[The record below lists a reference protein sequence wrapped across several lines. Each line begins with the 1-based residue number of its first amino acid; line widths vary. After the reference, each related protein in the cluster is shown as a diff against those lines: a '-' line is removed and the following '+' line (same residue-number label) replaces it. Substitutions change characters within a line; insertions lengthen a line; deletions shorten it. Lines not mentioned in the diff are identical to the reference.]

1 MDTTQLYYDRILDT
15 FIEEYKNQLLNV
27 KEGHCMKV
35 VGLPFDVLE
44 NLYNKLQDLHTP
56 IQIYILSDEL
66 EGPKYISA
74 TKLIELRN
82 DLSLSILVLIPVNVS
97 TAAEDSYGNATF
109 KELSIAHL
117 NDRLLHKLIGE
128 VESNDVLHRILDYL
142 SGNTPKQRV
151 LDYLLYVM
159 DNAQD
164 NGAIGHGLY
173 KLGFMPDSEITKEP
187 GLIQRR
193 LSINSECVALM
204 VDYSKSVNDRIDSLP
219 LKPNTLQREVADCLQ
234 KEKMAGNKYS
244 LCEIIADKYENLD
257 FSKWEKHIKGIDVTS
272 LGDLTV
278 TSVEASSKNFGI
290 DDDGDITMPIQ
301 ANKTAKIKVRI
312 HFSPKP
318 KAFPDLKSIRIDL
331 MNVDGMYCEFCR
343 IKTAKVTEGPRDY
356 RDVTVTIKPNDFNSG
371 RYFLRVFG
379 EDEHGTVL
387 NQNDKFKDDHY
398 NDLWEEEKEN
408 LTKEEFIEKYR
419 AFLTSDSESFYI
431 QTIEGP
437 DDGDDTIQDSRRVK
451 INNALQAYFHYRI
464 EECRHGAELTK
475 PVRLKVTDKEDKG
488 KGEDQPWAEGL
499 YWDIYR
505 IKYSASHNYQIILS
519 RKLLQI
525 QRCFLQHAN
534 VLGSVDATLSSN
546 YTEKLQFMQF
556 DPFTA
561 LGVPDELMAKRIIL
575 FKLIQDSAVDAS
587 GVVETFDV
595 FDHIDEIKE
604 YLTEYHAWLKSIMSS
619 SVSPDLSMAVQ
630 SIDMVNLH
638 VTLPDGQESTMKLIS
653 PLHPLRL
660 SWLVNI
666 YEQYEEW
673 ENKTV
678 DHDYYRE
685 VWYKKLDQLFYG
697 DLVPN
702 IAPLIIRDT
711 EHKTYLQYVGEVMF
725 GWGLFLDSNEQQD
738 DTFASGFRQLRSYLA
753 HLLNIPI
760 QSRIDT
766 DVNAEMVHRYMFNYI
781 TQHPY
786 TDKLV
791 INLFNAGDAAV
802 FAANLVALE
811 KRCRPFDIHY
821 EIRLFCADKRFIQG
835 EALRELI
842 DPDTSVS
849 EDAEMFS
856 QATSNRLFPKLRFS
870 INTVEDFVNN
880 AHDYPAHLSFL
891 INPFPTEAKLHK
903 PSTIQQSF
911 FLNGVVCRPIVQ
923 VSQTEKG
930 CKWQRYYSDVRL
942 PHPSDEFANET
953 IGLFSEIQS
962 IVAMSMASDRDSSV
976 PALMLDIEDTNSV
989 MLSRIHDVSDWVITF
1004 DKNMGP
1010 EFYDIPCGE
1019 DEVPYLLDY
1028 IPSTEL
1034 TGISSFLTCRPTA
1047 EIESILTPHFKEF
1060 GIDIKDRSRFFDF
1073 LADIRSV
1080 SSSMIMQLN
1089 SSRNKVFEVLGT
1101 TLMKRLL
1108 KGKNLLND
1116 SFIIPIDLHQDI
1128 FNYQLISE
1136 LATKE
1141 RADNVLVDI
1150 HPSTGEI
1157 VFTIIEIKC
1166 RQQLSDD
1173 QRADLQEKMNE
1184 QIANT
1189 EKALKFQFDPQLE
1202 VLNLDHELKII
1213 ELQSLLLFYLRR
1225 AARYGYLCEESAKEN
1240 EKFILS
1246 LTKENYSVRYKRLG
1260 LIFEF
1265 QSDILQKK
1273 EVMYAE
1279 DAEVTFYTMGKPMIE
1294 RILAKDAVLKTTG
1307 LYSSLEKDAN
1317 EELTQFFEV
1326 SERSKREELLK
1337 ISSETEDDN
1346 TDEEDKPQ
1354 EVVDIKSLVSG
1365 YKPEPVEEEHILSE
1379 NDPPQY
1385 GDKSASASEDKADF
1399 ISEEESKPAQ
1409 EESKQEEKKDESE
1422 APVSEVE
1429 QSEEKTPV
1437 SEIVPE
1443 DKPVEEVLPPCFDI
1457 MLGKSTAT
1465 SPQYGILGKTINGNR
1480 TIAIDLSET
1489 NTISLFGVQGG
1500 GKSYTIGTIAE
1511 MTLKQFPN
1519 INLLPAPMASVI
1531 FHYSESMDYAPEF
1544 TSMIYPNDEAGQ
1556 LAKLKDQYGAEP
1568 GCLEDVIMLAPSDK
1582 VEERQEE
1589 YPSIKVLPIGF
1600 HSKDLNVQDWM
1611 FLLKAVGNEST
1622 YITQLRAIMRAN
1634 RKNLN
1639 LEDLKRSV
1647 EESPLLSNTQKSL
1660 AQQRLSFAEEYIDD
1674 SQRLGSLLRPGRL
1687 IIVDL
1692 RDEFIEKDDALG
1704 LFVIMLNIFSG
1715 VKECDGKPFNK
1726 FIVFDEAHKYMNNKE
1741 LTSTIVTAIREMRH
1755 KGVSMMIASQDPMS
1769 LPTDIIELSSVTLLH
1784 KFNSP
1789 QWVKHVQH
1797 SITQLQSLTASDMAA
1812 LTPGE
1817 AYLWATKA
1825 TDKGVT
1831 NRPIKICTRPRVTKH
1846 GGDTIKAI

>member
-1 MDTTQLYYDRILDT
+1 MNTTKLYYDRILDT
-15 FIEEYKNQLLNV
+15 FIEEYRDQLENV

-35 VGLPFDVLE
+35 VGLPSDVLE
-44 NLYNKLQDLHTP
+44 ELYLRLQNLQTSLK
-56 IQIYILSDEL
+56 IFILSEEK
-66 EGPKYISA
+66 EGPQYISA

-82 DLSLSILVLIPVNVS
+82 DLTQSILILIPVNVS

-117 NDRLLHKLIGE
+117 NRRLLYKMAKE
-128 VESNDVLHRILDYL
+128 VESNEGLNKILDFMAESVPPQRIL
-142 SGNTPKQRV
+142 N
-151 LDYLLYVM
+151 YLLYVVE
-159 DNAQD
+159 NKLSEES
-164 NGAIGHGLY
+164 IGHGLY
-173 KLGFMPDSEITKEP
+173 KLGYLPDAEITKEI
-187 GLIQRR
+187 GLIPRR
-193 LSINSECVALM
+193 LSINGESVTTM
-204 VDYSKSVNDRIDSLP
+204 VDFSKSINDRIEALP
-219 LKPNTLQREVADCLQ
+219 LKPNTLQAEVAEFLRN
-234 KEKMAGNKYS
+234 EKSATNRYMM
-244 LCEIIADKYENLD
+244 CEIIAEKYPNLD
-257 FSKWEKHIKGIDVTS
+257 FSKWNKAIKGIDVTS
-272 LGDLTV
+272 LGNLTI
-278 TSVEASSKNFGI
+278 TSVEISSKNFGT

-301 ANKTAKIKVRI
+301 ANKVAKIKTRV

-318 KAFPDLKSIRIDL
+318 KAFPDLKKIRIAL
-331 MNVDGMYCEFCR
+331 MNVDGMYCEYDR
-343 IKTAKVTEGPRDY
+343 LKVAKVSEGPREY
-356 RDVTVTIKPNDFNSG
+356 RDVTVVIKPNDFNTG
-371 RYFLRVFG
+371 RYFLRAFG

-387 NQNDKFKDDHY
+387 NLDDKFKDDHY
-398 NDLWEEEKEN
+398 NDLWEQEKGN

-419 AFLTSDSESFYI
+419 AFLTSDSETFFI
-431 QTIEGP
+431 QTVEGP

-451 INNALQAYFHYRI
+451 INNVLQAYFHYRI
-464 EECRHGAELTK
+464 EQCRKGEELAV
-475 PVRLKVTDKEDKG
+475 PVRMKVSDRNDKAQM
-488 KGEDQPWAEGL
+488 EDQPWLEGL
-499 YWDIYR
+499 YWDTFR
-505 IKYSASHNYQIILS
+505 VKYSSAHNYQIILS
-519 RKLLQI
+519 RKLLAI
-525 QRCFLQHAN
+525 QREFLKYSN
-534 VLGSVDATLSSN
+534 KLGYVEARMSSN
-546 YTEKLQFMQF
+546 YTEKLTPM
-556 DPFTA
+556 PFQPFA
-561 LGVPDELMAKRIIL
+561 GVDVPEELIAKRVIL
-575 FKLIQDSAVDAS
+575 FKLIQESAVDNS

-595 FDHIDEIKE
+595 FSHVDEIKA
-604 YLTEYHAWLKSIMSS
+604 YLTEYHNWLKSIMSEGVAS
-619 SVSPDLSMAVQ
+619 DVAISLQ
-630 SIDMVNLH
+630 NIDMVDLH
-638 VTLPDGQESTMKLIS
+638 VVLPDGQTSSMKLIS

-660 SWLVNI
+660 AWLLNI
-666 YEQYEEW
+666 LGQYQEW
-673 ENKTV
+673 EDKTA
-678 DHDYYRE
+678 DHDYYQQ

-697 DLVPN
+697 ELVPT
-702 IAPLIIRDT
+702 IAPLILRDKN
-711 EHKTYLQYVGEVMF
+711 HKTYLQYVGEITF
-725 GWGLFLDSNEQQD
+725 GWGLFLDSNEQKD

-753 HLLNIPI
+753 HLLNIPM
-760 QSRIDT
+760 QARIDT

-791 INLFNAGDAAV
+791 VNLFNAGDAAV

-811 KRCRPFDIHY
+811 KKCRPFDIHY
-821 EIRLFCADKRFIQG
+821 EIRLFCADKRFLQG
-835 EALRELI
+835 EALRDLI
-842 DPDTSVS
+842 DPDTPVS

-870 INTVEDFVNN
+870 VNTVDDFINN

-891 INPFPTEAKLHK
+891 INPFPTDAKLHK

-911 FLNGVVCRPIVQ
+911 YLNGVVCRPIVQ
-923 VSQTEKG
+923 VSQKEKG
-930 CKWQRYYSDVRL
+930 CQWQRYYSDVRL

-976 PALMLDIEDTNSV
+976 PALLLDIADTNSV

-1019 DEVPYLLDY
+1019 GEIPYLLDY

-1034 TGISSFLTCRPTA
+1034 SGISAFLTCRPTA

-1060 GIDIKDRSRFFDF
+1060 GIDISDRGRFFDF

-1089 SSRNKVFEVLGT
+1089 SSRNKAFEVLGT

-1108 KGKNLLND
+1108 KGKDLLND

-1184 QIANT
+1184 QVANT

-1202 VLNLDHELKII
+1202 VINLDHELKII

-1246 LTKENYSVRYKRLG
+1246 LTKENYSLRYKRLG

-1265 QSDILQKK
+1265 QSDTLQKK
-1273 EVMYAE
+1273 EVKYFDDE
-1279 DAEVTFYTMGKPMIE
+1279 EIVFYTMGKPMID

-1307 LYSSLEKDAN
+1307 LYSEVEKDAN
-1317 EELTQFFEV
+1317 EELTEFFEI
-1326 SERSKREELLK
+1326 SERTKRDELLNL
-1337 ISSETEDDN
+1337 SGGGVEPETESKVVEGYESKDDEGEKVLSDN
-1346 TDEEDKPQ
+1346 EHHLYGSGEKSA
-1354 EVVDIKSLVSG
+1354 EVVEPDPSPIEE
-1365 YKPEPVEEEHILSE
+1365 PEPAVEVEPVIIDNEPEAPKEE
-1379 NDPPQY
+1379 P
-1385 GDKSASASEDKADF
+1385 
-1399 ISEEESKPAQ
+1399 
-1409 EESKQEEKKDESE
+1409 ESE
-1422 APVSEVE
+1422 L
-1429 QSEEKTPV
+1429 TTDN
-1437 SEIVPE
+1437 EIM
-1443 DKPVEEVLPPCFDI
+1443 PPSFDI
-1457 MLGKSTAT
+1457 MIGKASAT

-1480 TIAIDLSET
+1480 SIAIDLSET

-1500 GKSYTIGTIAE
+1500 GKSYTIGTITE

-1519 INLLPAPMASVI
+1519 VNLLPAPMASVI

-1556 LAKLKDQYGAEP
+1556 LAKLKEQYGAEP
-1568 GCLEDVIMLAPSDK
+1568 GSLEDVIMLAPFDK

-1589 YPSIKVLPIGF
+1589 YPSIQVMPIGF

-1634 RKNLN
+1634 RRNLN
-1639 LEDLKRSV
+1639 LEDLKQSV
-1647 EESPLLSNTQKSL
+1647 EESSLLSNTQKSL
-1660 AQQRLSFAEEYIDD
+1660 ALQRLSFAEEYIDD
-1674 SQRLGSLLRPGRL
+1674 SRRLGELLRPGRL

-1715 VKECDGKPFNK
+1715 VKECEGKPFNK

-1769 LPTDIIELSSVTLLH
+1769 LPTDIIELSSVMLMH

-1797 SITQLQSLTASDMAA
+1797 SITQLQSLTASDMAS

-1825 TDKGVT
+1825 TDKAVT

>member
-1 MDTTQLYYDRILDT
+1 MNTTKLYYDRILDT
-15 FIEEYKNQLLNV
+15 FIEEYQDQLINV

-35 VGLPFDVLE
+35 VGLPADVLE
-44 NLYNKLQDLHTP
+44 ELYNRLQRLHTP
-56 IQIYILSDEL
+56 LKIFILSDEK
-66 EGPKYISA
+66 EDEQYISA

-82 DLSLSILVLIPVNVS
+82 DLTLSILVLIPVNVS

-117 NDRLLHKLIGE
+117 NDRLLRKMIKE
-128 VESNDVLHRILDYL
+128 VEDCESLHKIVDFIA
-142 SGNTPKQRV
+142 GNTPAQRV
-151 LDYLLYVM
+151 LNYLLYVVENKLT
-159 DNAQD
+159 DES
-164 NGAIGHGLY
+164 IGHGLY
-173 KLGFMPDSEITKEP
+173 KLGFLPDAEIANNPE
-187 GLIQRR
+187 LISRR
-193 LSINSECVALM
+193 LSINSECVTMM
-204 VDYSKSVNDRIDSLP
+204 VDFSKSINDRIETLP
-219 LKPNTLQREVADCLQ
+219 LKSNTLQVEVADFLHQ
-234 KEKMAGNKYS
+234 EKGATNRYTMCELVAEKYP
-244 LCEIIADKYENLD
+244 NLD
-257 FSKWEKHIKGIDVTS
+257 FSKWNKAIKGIDVTS
-272 LGDLTV
+272 LGDLTI
-278 TSVEASSKNFGI
+278 TSVEISSKNFGT

-301 ANKTAKIKVRI
+301 SNKVAKIKTRI

-318 KAFPDLKSIRIDL
+318 KAFPDLKKIRIAL
-331 MNVDGMYCEFCR
+331 MNVDGMYCEYDR
-343 IKTAKVTEGPRDY
+343 LKVAKVSDGPREY
-356 RDVTVTIKPNDFNSG
+356 RDVTVIIKPNDFNTG

-379 EDEHGTVL
+379 EDEHGTIL
-387 NQNDKFKDDHY
+387 NHNDKFKDDHY
-398 NDLWEEEKEN
+398 NELWEQEKDN
-408 LTKEEFIEKYR
+408 LTKDEFIEKYR
-419 AFLTSDSESFYI
+419 AFLTSDSETFFI
-431 QTIEGP
+431 QTVEGP
-437 DDGDDTIQDSRRVK
+437 DSDDDTIQDSRRVK
-451 INNALQAYFHYRI
+451 ISNVLQAYFHYRI
-464 EECRHGAELTK
+464 EQCRKGEELTM
-475 PVRLKVTDKEDKG
+475 PSRMKVSDKNDKDQM
-488 KGEDQPWAEGL
+488 EDQPWLEGL
-499 YWDIYR
+499 YWDTFR
-505 IKYSASHNYQIILS
+505 IKYSSSHNYQIILS
-519 RKLLQI
+519 KKLLSI
-525 QRCFLQHAN
+525 QREFLKHSGQ
-534 VLGSVDATLSSN
+534 LGFVESRLSSN
-546 YTEKLQFMQF
+546 YTEKLTPMPFRQFNS
-556 DPFTA
+556 
-561 LGVPDELMAKRIIL
+561 LEVSSELIAKRIEL
-575 FKLIQDSAVDAS
+575 FRLIQESAVDNS
-587 GVVETFDV
+587 GIVETFDI
-595 FDHIDEIKE
+595 FKHIDDIKA
-604 YLTEYHAWLKSIMSS
+604 YLTVYHNWLKKVMSE
-619 SVSPDLSMAVQ
+619 SVTPELAIALQ
-630 SIDMVNLH
+630 NIDMVDLH
-638 VTLPDGQESTMKLIS
+638 VVLPDGQSSTMKLIS
-653 PLHPLRL
+653 PLHPIRL
-660 SWLVNI
+660 AWFVNI
-666 YEQYEEW
+666 FEQYQEW
-673 ENKTV
+673 EDKTA
-678 DHDYYRE
+678 DHDYYQQ

-697 DLVPN
+697 DLVPS
-702 IAPLIIRDT
+702 IAPLIVRDNN
-711 EHKTYLQYVGEVMF
+711 HKTYLQYVGEVTF

-753 HLLNIPI
+753 HLLNIPM
-760 QSRIDT
+760 QARIDT

-811 KRCRPFDIHY
+811 KKCRPFDIHY
-821 EIRLFCADKRFIQG
+821 EIRLFCADKRFLQG
-835 EALRELI
+835 EALRDLI
-842 DPDTSVS
+842 DPDTPVS

-870 INTVEDFVNN
+870 VNTVEDFINN

-911 FLNGVVCRPIVQ
+911 YLNGVVCRPIVQ

-930 CKWQRYYSDVRL
+930 CQWQRYYSDVRL

-953 IGLFSEIQS
+953 IGLFSELQS

-1019 DEVPYLLDY
+1019 DEIPYLLDY
-1028 IPSTEL
+1028 IPSTDL
-1034 TGISSFLTCRPTA
+1034 TGISAFLTCRPTS

-1060 GIDIKDRSRFFDF
+1060 GIDISDRSRFYDF

-1089 SSRNKVFEVLGT
+1089 TTRNKAFEVLGT

-1108 KGKNLLND
+1108 KGKDLLND

-1128 FNYQLISE
+1128 FNYQLISD

-1173 QRADLQEKMNE
+1173 ARADLQEKMNE

-1189 EKALKFQFDPQLE
+1189 EKALKFQFDPLLE
-1202 VLNLDHELKII
+1202 VINLDHELKII

-1246 LTKENYSVRYKRLG
+1246 LTKDNYSLRYKRLG

-1265 QSDILQKK
+1265 QSDALQRKEIL
-1273 EVMYAE
+1273 YAD

-1294 RILAKDAVLKTTG
+1294 RILAKDAILKTTG
-1307 LYSSLEKDAN
+1307 LYTDVEKDAN

-1326 SERSKREELLK
+1326 SERTKRDELLK
-1337 ISSETEDDN
+1337 ITGTGDGAEEVGAFVTGYDVDN
-1346 TDEEDKPQ
+1346 KDK
-1354 EVVDIKSLVSG
+1354 S
-1365 YKPEPVEEEHILSE
+1365 PVLSE
-1379 NDPPQY
+1379 GDTLQY
-1385 GDKSASASEDKADF
+1385 GDQSGSDDSSEPESGPAASHEPIVD
-1399 ISEEESKPAQ
+1399 
-1409 EESKQEEKKDESE
+1409 
-1422 APVSEVE
+1422 
-1429 QSEEKTPV
+1429 TPV
-1437 SEIVPE
+1437 DEPETVPE
-1443 DKPVEEVLPPCFDI
+1443 ETEENPGTPQDDMVPEKEEPETDILPNDTLPPSFDI
-1457 MLGKSTAT
+1457 MIGKTSAT
-1465 SPQYGILGKTINGNR
+1465 SPQYGILGKTMNGNR
-1480 TIAIDLSET
+1480 SIAIDLSET

-1500 GKSYTIGTIAE
+1500 GKSYTIGTVTE

-1519 INLLPAPMASVI
+1519 VNLLPAPMASVI

-1544 TSMIYPNDEAGQ
+1544 TSMIYSNDEAGQ
-1556 LAKLKDQYGAEP
+1556 LAKLKEQYGAEP
-1568 GCLEDVIMLAPSDK
+1568 GSLEDVIMLAPFDK

-1589 YPSIKVLPIGF
+1589 YPSIQVMPIGF

-1622 YITQLRAIMRAN
+1622 YISQLRAIMRAN
-1634 RKNLN
+1634 RRNLN

-1647 EESPLLSNTQKSL
+1647 EESSLLSASQKSL
-1660 AQQRLSFAEEYIDD
+1660 ALQRLSFAEEYIDD
-1674 SQRLGSLLRPGRL
+1674 SRRLGELLRPGRL

-1715 VKECDGKPFNK
+1715 VKECDGKSFNK
-1726 FIVFDEAHKYMNNKE
+1726 FIVFDEAHKYMNNKD

-1769 LPTDIIELSSVTLLH
+1769 LPTDIIELSSIMLMH

-1797 SITQLQSLTASDMAA
+1797 SITQLQSLTASDMASLA
-1812 LTPGE
+1812 PGE

-1825 TDKGVT
+1825 TDKAVT
-1831 NRPIKICTRPRVTKH
+1831 NRPIKISTRPRVTKH

>member
-1 MDTTQLYYDRILDT
+1 MNTTQLYYSRIIET
-15 FIEEYKNQLLNV
+15 FIEEYKDQLLNV

-44 NLYNKLQDLHTP
+44 NLYNKLQELHTSLR
-56 IQIYILSDEL
+56 IYILSDEL
-66 EGPKYISA
+66 EGSKYISA

-82 DLSLSILVLIPVNVS
+82 DLTQSILVLIPVNVS

-117 NDRLLHKLIGE
+117 NDRLLYNLLQE
-128 VESNDVLHRILDYL
+128 VSSNEALHMILDFL
-142 SGNTPKQRV
+142 SSNTPKQKI
-151 LDYLLYVM
+151 LDYLLYVI
-159 DNAQD
+159 DQKI
-164 NGAIGHGLY
+164 NGTSIGHGLY
-173 KLGFMPDSEITKEP
+173 KLGYIPDAEIAKDTA
-187 GLIQRR
+187 LIPRR

-204 VDYSKSVNDRIDSLP
+204 ADYSKSVNDRIDSLP
-219 LKPNTLQREVADCLQ
+219 LKPNTLQKDVAYFLQ
-234 KEKMAGNKYS
+234 QEKPVGNKYV
-244 LCEIIADKYENLD
+244 LCEIIADKYSNLD
-257 FSKWEKHIKGIDVTS
+257 FSKWEKFIKGIDITNI
-272 LGDLTV
+272 GNLTITAV
-278 TSVEASSKNFGI
+278 DISSKNFGS

-301 ANKTAKIKVRI
+301 ANKVAKIKVRI

-318 KAFPDLKSIRIDL
+318 KAFPDLKQIRIAL
-331 MNVDGMYCEFCR
+331 MNVDGMYCEYDR
-343 IKTAKVTEGPRDY
+343 LKTAKVSEGPKDY
-356 RDVTVTIKPNDFNSG
+356 RDVTVPIKPNDFNSG

-387 NQNDKFKDDHY
+387 NFKDKFKDDSF
-398 NDLWEEEKEN
+398 NDLWEEEKN
-408 LTKEEFIEKYR
+408 TLTKDEFIEVHR

-431 QTIEGP
+431 QTVEGDEDE
-437 DDGDDTIQDSRRVK
+437 DDIMQDSRRVK

-464 EECRHGAELTK
+464 EQCRKGDELTI
-475 PVRLKVTDKEDKG
+475 PTRLKVTDKDDKGQGEDK
-488 KGEDQPWAEGL
+488 PWAEGL
-499 YWDIYR
+499 YTDIFR
-505 IKYSASHNYQIILS
+505 MKYSTSHNYQIILS
-519 RKLLQI
+519 KKLLQI
-525 QRCFLQHAN
+525 QHCFLKYAN
-534 VLGSVDATLSSN
+534 KLGTVDVTLSSN
-546 YTEKLQFMQF
+546 YTEQLQSMQF
-556 DPFTA
+556 NPFNVIE
-561 LGVPDELMAKRIIL
+561 VPDELIAKRAKL
-575 FKLIQDSAVDAS
+575 FGLIKDSANEMS
-587 GVVETFDV
+587 GVIETFDV
-595 FDHIDEIKE
+595 FAHVDEIKDYLLE
-604 YLTEYHAWLKSIMSS
+604 YNSWLKNVLNT
-619 SVSPDLSMAVQ
+619 SVSTELSMAIQ
-630 SIDMVNLH
+630 SIDMVDLH
-638 VTLPDGQESTMKLIS
+638 VTLPDGQKSTMKLIS

-678 DHDYYRE
+678 DKDYYRE
-685 VWYKKLDQLFYG
+685 VWYKKLDKLFYG

-702 IAPLIIRDT
+702 VAPLIIRDKQ
-711 EHKTYLQYVGEVMF
+711 HKTYLQYIGEIMF
-725 GWGLFLDSNEQQD
+725 GWGLFLDSNEQKD
-738 DTFASGFRQLRSYLA
+738 DTFASGFRQLKSYLA
-753 HLLNIPI
+753 QLLNIPI

-766 DVNAEMVHRYMFNYI
+766 DVNAEMVQRYMFNYI

-802 FAANLVALE
+802 FATNLVALE

-821 EIRLFCADKRFIQG
+821 EIRLFCADKRFVQG
-835 EALRELI
+835 EALRDLI
-842 DPDTSVS
+842 DPDTTVS

-870 INTVEDFVNN
+870 INTVEDFINN
-880 AHDYPAHLSFL
+880 AHDYSAHLSFL

-911 FLNGVVCRPIVQ
+911 YLNGVVCRPIVQ

-930 CKWQRYYSDVRL
+930 CKWRRYYSDVRL

-953 IGLFSEIQS
+953 IGIFSNIQA
-962 IVAMSMASDRDSSV
+962 IVAMSMANDRDTTV
-976 PALMLDIEDTNSV
+976 PSLLLDIEDTNSV

-1010 EFYDIPCGE
+1010 EFYDIPCRDGE
-1019 DEVPYLLDY
+1019 TPYLLDY

-1047 EIESILTPHFKEF
+1047 EIESILAPHFKEF
-1060 GIDIKDRSRFFDF
+1060 GIDISDQSRFYDF

-1089 SSRNKVFEVLGT
+1089 SSKNKVFEVLGT

-1128 FNYQLISE
+1128 FNYQLISD

-1141 RADNVLVDI
+1141 RADNILVDI
-1150 HPSTGEI
+1150 HPTTGEI

-1166 RQQLSDD
+1166 RQQLSND
-1173 QRADLQEKMNE
+1173 QREELQEKMND

-1225 AARYGYLCEESAKEN
+1225 AARYGYLCEETAKEN

-1246 LTKENYSVRYKRLG
+1246 LTRDNYSLRYKRLG
-1260 LIFEF
+1260 FIFEF
-1265 QSDILQKK
+1265 QNDTLQNK
-1273 EVMYAE
+1273 EIKYTE
-1279 DAEVTFYTMGKPMIE
+1279 DTEVTFYTLGKPMID
-1294 RILAKDAVLKTTG
+1294 RILAKDAILRTTG
-1307 LYSSLEKDAN
+1307 LYSAVETDAN
-1317 EELTQFFEV
+1317 EELTKFFEV
-1326 SERSKREELLK
+1326 SERTKREEALK
-1337 ISSETEDDN
+1337 TATSGSILEDDDN
-1346 TDEEDKPQ
+1346 GQMPEPVDYSDFVPGYGDEEDLTPHMVASEMPKYGSDQDGASEEQSNTDSKP
-1354 EVVDIKSLVSG
+1354 EDEFVNDVPVAELVNESVTETHPEE
-1365 YKPEPVEEEHILSE
+1365 KTSDDETSKINTEPVESHNNDTIPPKYDIL
-1379 NDPPQY
+1379 
-1385 GDKSASASEDKADF
+1385 
-1399 ISEEESKPAQ
+1399 
-1409 EESKQEEKKDESE
+1409 
-1422 APVSEVE
+1422 
-1429 QSEEKTPV
+1429 
-1437 SEIVPE
+1437 
-1443 DKPVEEVLPPCFDI
+1443 
-1457 MLGKSTAT
+1457 LGKSNAL
-1465 SPQYGILGKTINGNR
+1465 SPQYGVLGKAINGNR

-1500 GKSYTIGTIAE
+1500 GKSYTIGTITE

-1556 LAKLKDQYGAEP
+1556 LAKLKEQYGAEP
-1568 GCLEDVIMLAPSDK
+1568 GNLEDVIMLAPVDK

-1600 HSKDLNVQDWM
+1600 NSKDLNVQDWM

-1634 RKNLN
+1634 RRNLN

-1647 EESPLLSNTQKSL
+1647 DDSPLLSSSQKSL
-1660 AQQRLSFAEEYIDD
+1660 AQQRLNFAEEYIDD
-1674 SQRLGSLLRPGRL
+1674 SNRLGDLLKPGRL

-1715 VKECDGKPFNK
+1715 VKESNGVPFNK

-1769 LPTDIIELSSVTLLH
+1769 LPTDIIELSSVMLLH

-1797 SITQLQSLTASDMAA
+1797 SITQLQSLTASDMAS

-1825 TDKGVT
+1825 SDKSVT
-1831 NRPIKICTRPRVTKH
+1831 NRPIKISTRPRVTKH
-1846 GGDTIKAI
+1846 GGDTIRAI

>member
-1 MDTTQLYYDRILDT
+1 MNTTQLYYTRIIET
-15 FIEEYKNQLLNV
+15 FIEEYQDQLLNV

-35 VGLPFDVLE
+35 VGLPSDVLE
-44 NLYNKLQDLHTP
+44 NLYQKLQELHSP
-56 IQIYILSDEL
+56 LRIFILSDEL
-66 EGPKYISA
+66 EGSQYISA

-82 DLSLSILVLIPVNVS
+82 DLTQSILVLIPVNVS

-117 NDRLLHKLIGE
+117 NDRLLQKLVREI
-128 VESNDVLHRILDYL
+128 ESNDALHKILDFLPSNTPKQKILDYL
-142 SGNTPKQRV
+142 
-151 LDYLLYVM
+151 LFVM
-159 DNAQD
+159 ENSLSYA
-164 NGAIGHGLY
+164 AIGHGLY
-173 KLGFMPDSEITKEP
+173 KLGFMPDAEIAKES

-193 LSINSECVALM
+193 LSINMECVSLM
-204 VDYSKSVNDRIDSLP
+204 VDYSRSINDRVDSLP
-219 LKPNTLQREVADCLQ
+219 LKPNTLQAEVAEFLQ
-234 KEKMAGNKYS
+234 NVKNAGNKYTM
-244 LCEIIADKYENLD
+244 CEVIADKYENLD
-257 FSKWEKHIKGIDVTS
+257 FSKWEKFIKGIDVTS

-278 TSVEASSKNFGI
+278 TSVEISSKNFGT

-301 ANKTAKIKVRI
+301 ANKVAKIKVRI

-318 KAFPDLKSIRIDL
+318 KAFPDLKKIRIAL
-331 MNVDGMYCEFCR
+331 MNVDGMYCEYDR
-343 IKTAKVTEGPRDY
+343 LKTAKVSESPREY
-356 RDVTVTIKPNDFNSG
+356 RDITVPIKPNDFNSG

-379 EDEHGTVL
+379 EDEHGTIL
-387 NQNDKFKDDHY
+387 NLNDKFKEDHF
-398 NDLWEEEKEN
+398 NDLWEEEKDTI
-408 LTKEEFIEKYR
+408 TKNEFIEKYR
-419 AFLTSDSESFYI
+419 AFLTSDSETFYI
-431 QTIEGP
+431 QTVEG
-437 DDGDDTIQDSRRVK
+437 GDDDDDTMQDSRRVK
-451 INNALQAYFHYRI
+451 ISNALQAYFHYRI
-464 EECRHGAELTK
+464 EECRKGEELTM
-475 PVRLKVTDKEDKG
+475 PVRQKVTDKEDKG
-488 KGEDQPWAEGL
+488 KGDDQPWAEGL
-499 YWDIYR
+499 YWDIFR
-505 IKYSASHNYQIILS
+505 IKYSSSHNYQIILS

-525 QRCFLQHAN
+525 QRCLLKYVNQ
-534 VLGSVDATLSSN
+534 LGTVEATLSSN

-556 DPFTA
+556 NPFDA
-561 LGVPDELMAKRIIL
+561 KEVPTELIAKRASL
-575 FKLIQDSAVDAS
+575 FNLIKESAIDAS

-595 FDHIDEIKE
+595 FAHIDAIKD
-604 YLTEYHAWLKSIMSS
+604 YLTEYHNWLKDIMSS
-619 SVSPDLSMAVQ
+619 GVSSDLSMAIQ
-630 SIDMVNLH
+630 DIDMVDLH
-638 VTLPDGQESTMKLIS
+638 VALPDGQSSVMRLIS

-660 SWLVNI
+660 SWRVNI

-673 ENKTV
+673 ENKTIG
-678 DHDYYRE
+678 HDYYRE

-697 DLVPN
+697 ELVPSV
-702 IAPLIIRDT
+702 APLIMRDAN
-711 EHKTYLQYVGEVMF
+711 HKTYLQYVGEVMF
-725 GWGLFLDSNEQQD
+725 GWGLFLDSNEQKD

-753 HLLNIPI
+753 HLLNIPM

-811 KRCRPFDIHY
+811 KKCRPFDIHY

-842 DPDTSVS
+842 DPDTQVS

-880 AHDYPAHLSFL
+880 AHNYPAHLSFL
-891 INPFPTEAKLHK
+891 INPFPTEAKLHR

-911 FLNGVVCRPIVQ
+911 YLNGVVCRPIVQ
-923 VSQTEKG
+923 VSKTEKG
-930 CKWQRYYSDVRL
+930 CQWQRYYSDVRL
-942 PHPSDEFANET
+942 SHPSDEFANET
-953 IGLFSEIQS
+953 IGMFSEFQS
-962 IVAMSMASDRDSSV
+962 IVAMSMSSDRDSSV

-1019 DEVPYLLDY
+1019 DEIPYLLDY

-1034 TGISSFLTCRPTA
+1034 TGISSFLTCRPTS

-1060 GIDIKDRSRFFDF
+1060 GIDISDRARFFDF

-1089 SSRNKVFEVLGT
+1089 STRNKVFEVLGT

-1108 KGKNLLND
+1108 KGKDLLND

-1128 FNYQLISE
+1128 FNYKLISE

-1141 RADNVLVDI
+1141 RADNILVDI

-1166 RQQLSDD
+1166 RQQLTNE

-1246 LTKENYSVRYKRLG
+1246 LTKENYSLRYKRLG

-1265 QSDILQKK
+1265 QSDCLQNK
-1273 EVMYAE
+1273 EIMYAD
-1279 DAEVTFYTMGKPMIE
+1279 DAEVTFYTLGKPMID

-1307 LYSSLEKDAN
+1307 IYSAVEKDAN
-1317 EELTQFFEV
+1317 EEFTQFFEV
-1326 SERSKREELLK
+1326 SERTKREA
-1337 ISSETEDDN
+1337 TFNVPDN
-1346 TDEEDKPQ
+1346 GQIPEEHICP
-1354 EVVDIKSLVSG
+1354 VSG
-1365 YKPEPVEEEHILSE
+1365 Y
-1379 NDPPQY
+1379 
-1385 GDKSASASEDKADF
+1385 
-1399 ISEEESKPAQ
+1399 ESKP
-1409 EESKQEEKKDESE
+1409 
-1422 APVSEVE
+1422 V
-1429 QSEEKTPV
+1429 
-1437 SEIVPE
+1437 E
-1443 DKPVEEVLPPCFDI
+1443 DKPVLSDVSAPDYCNKKDEHLVVALKPESNIAVNPTGDSTVEDSVVKIIEIEPADPQKFVEKPVVDNVQMENRQSDEALPPKFDI
-1457 MLGKSTAT
+1457 MLGKSSTA

-1500 GKSYTIGTIAE
+1500 GKSYTIGTITE
-1511 MTLKQFPN
+1511 MTIKQFQN

-1556 LAKLKDQYGAEP
+1556 LAKLKEQYGAEP
-1568 GCLEDVIMLAPSDK
+1568 GSLEDVIMLAPSDK

-1589 YPSIKVLPIGF
+1589 YPSIKVMPISF

-1647 EESPLLSNTQKSL
+1647 EESSLLSNTQKSL
-1660 AQQRLSFAEEYIDD
+1660 ALQRLSFAEEYIDD
-1674 SQRLGSLLRPGRL
+1674 NRRLGELLRPGRL

-1715 VKECDGKPFNK
+1715 VKECEGKPFNK

-1769 LPTDIIELSSVTLLH
+1769 LPTDIIELSSVMLMH

-1825 TDKGVT
+1825 TDKSVT